1 MVPCSRG
8 DEMCHVLKE
17 IMETTLSQQSFADAE
32 RLIPGGVNSPV
43 RAFRAV
49 GGTPRFIER
58 ARGAYLYDVD
68 GNRYIDYVL
77 SWGPMILG
85 HALPEVVAAVAEQAA
100 RGTSYGAPTL
110 LETELARLVTEY
122 VPSIEM
128 VRFVNSGT
136 EATMSA
142 LRLARAYTGRPKIV
156 KFAGGYHGHADFLL
170 AEAGSGVATLG
181 LPASAGVVEA
191 QTRDTL
197 TVQFNDL
204 EAVERVFESNRDA
217 VAAVIVEPVA
227 GNMGLV
233 LPRPGFLEG
242 LREITARD
250 GALLIFDEVMTGFRV
265 ARGGAQ
271 ERFGIVPDLTCL
283 GKVLGGGLPCA
294 AYGGRREIMQ
304 QVAPLGPMYQ
314 AGTLSGNPLAMAA
327 GIATLR
333 RLTPAVYE
341 EIEQQGRLLL
351 ETMSR
356 AAAEAQVPLQT
367 AQAGSMLG
375 FFFADHPI
383 HSYADAKASAD
394 TRRYSRFFHAM
405 LDRGV
410 YFAPSQFEAGFLS
423 TEHTPDVIAATTVH
437 FAEVVAALA
446 G

>member
-1 MVPCSRG
+1 MDIR
-8 DEMCHVLKE
+8 
-17 IMETTLSQQSFADAE
+17 LSQQSFAEAE

-43 RAFRAV
+43 RAFRSV

-58 ARGAYLYDVD
+58 AAGPYLYDVD

-85 HALPEVVAAVAEQAA
+85 HAEPEVVAAVTEQAA
-100 RGTSYGAPTL
+100 RGTSYGAPTQ
-110 LETELARLVTEY
+110 LETELARLVCDY

-142 LRLARAYTGRPKIV
+142 LRLARAFTGRPKIV

-181 LPASAGVVEA
+181 LPASAGVTEA
-191 QTRDTL
+191 QTRDTI

-204 EAVERVFESNRDA
+204 EAVERAFETHEGTI
-217 VAAVIVEPVA
+217 AAVIVEPVA

-233 LPRPGFLEG
+233 LPQPEFLSG
-242 LREITARD
+242 LREITRRS

-271 ERFGIVPDLTCL
+271 ERFGVVPDITCL
-283 GKVLGGGLPCA
+283 GKVVGGGLPCA
-294 AYGGRREIMQ
+294 AYGGTREIMQ
-304 QVAPLGPMYQ
+304 CVAPLGPMYQ

-333 RLTPAVYE
+333 QLTPDLYT
-341 EIEQQGRLLL
+341 EIERQGRSLL
-351 ETMSR
+351 ETMRS
-356 AAAEAQVPLQT
+356 AAAEAKVPLQT
-367 AQAGSMLG
+367 AQAGTMVG
-375 FFFADHPI
+375 FFFAEQPI
-383 HSYADAKASAD
+383 HNYAQAKAHAD
-394 TRRYSRFFHAM
+394 TQRYGRFFHGM
-405 LDRGV
+405 LDQGV

-423 TEHTPDVIAATTVH
+423 REHRTDTITATIGH
-437 FAEVVAALA
+437 FPEVFARLDA
-446 G
+446 